1 MSLES
6 KYNKIY
12 SEDEHAFGFGQPE
25 KLVKNLLKFK
35 TSGSALELGAG
46 EGRNSI
52 FLAKNGFQTTAQDI
66 SQIGL
71 DRIDETAIKN
81 NLNIKTELKD
91 IRSLDS
97 SEQYDVLICTFV
109 LHHLTRDEALKT
121 IKQIQQ
127 NTNPEGLN
135 LIISFTKNGDFF
147 KENINTE
154 KFYLEL
160 NELKDLYADWDI
172 LEYEE
177 TKGEARRQ
185 KPDGTPM
192 FNISAK
198 ILAKKIK
205 TAND

>member
-1 MSLES
+1 MSLENR
-6 KYNKIY
+6 YNKIY

-25 KLVKNLLKFK
+25 KLVKDILKFK

-66 SQIGL
+66 SQVGL
-71 DRIDETAIKN
+71 DRIETAAIKS
-81 NLNIKTELKD
+81 NLKIKTEIKD
-91 IRSLDS
+91 IRALDP

-147 KENINTE
+147 KENVNTE
-154 KFYLEL
+154 KFYLES
-160 NELKDLYADWDI
+160 NELKMLYAGWDV

-177 TKGEARRQ
+177 TEGEARRR
-185 KPDGTPM
+185 KPDGGPM
-192 FNISAK
+192 FNVSAK

-205 TAND
+205 TSND